1 STAVDAIRLAT
12 EYPRGDGQI
21 SFRTGTFE
29 TFSSMYSSLQTN
41 AVFLD
46 RSLADALKTV
56 AGRKDGLSMSEILI
70 TTRVADALLKQSTLG
85 YLTEYRDLVGLI
97 TTTIVIDGEYARIA
111 GVVQSDE
118 TAVYMSDVA
127 LAKYVLRFLSPS
139 LTKRGADYGLNLK
152 EGETVLVLRDYRTD
166 VTYPKVGETIK
177 IQGRE
182 VTVTEIREMAQD
194 YGEWLKTNGFE
205 REDSTAYFTR
215 RLLEERPDLSLGSKE
230 FSDALKQYWDL
241 HYCEYFDYYYDQ
253 ADAYLKDYFF
263 FDPSSME
270 AWLYVEK
277 DVEIAKYY
285 FFHEEY
291 YKAVCYKNLY
301 GAYPSQTE
309 LAKAVPMLPYLF
321 NDLEEYNNLFADEF
335 YMTDRNSAAFHNDTY
350 LVSDADFAAFARVLG
365 ESHPTANLRFDPMF
379 DYAKNVL
386 IDTDLSFSER
396 YYTVIHSSDPA
407 VTEEWLRATFSHL
420 ISEDESVVLLTPDQI
435 FQNSI
440 EDNNNGIVTGLV
452 TMGVLLVLMSICM
465 YFIMRSS
472 LMNRIKE
479 VGIYRAIGVSK
490 GNLIFKF
497 FIEAVV
503 LTTLTVFVGYL
514 ATSAFLL
521 CCLNL
526 SDLVLDVFYYPPWMA
541 GAVLL
546 ILYALGLFCGT
557 LPILSLLRKTP
568 SEILAKYDI

>member
-1 STAVDAIRLAT
+1 
-12 EYPRGDGQI
+12 
-21 SFRTGTFE
+21 
-29 TFSSMYSSLQTN
+29 
-41 AVFLD
+41 
-46 RSLADALKTV
+46 
-56 AGRKDGLSMSEILI
+56 
-70 TTRVADALLKQSTLG
+70 
-85 YLTEYRDLVGLI
+85 
-97 TTTIVIDGEYARIA
+97 
-111 GVVQSDE
+111 
-118 TAVYMSDVA
+118 
-127 LAKYVLRFLSPS
+127 
-139 LTKRGADYGLNLK
+139 
-152 EGETVLVLRDYRTD
+152 
-166 VTYPKVGETIK
+166 
-177 IQGRE
+177 
-182 VTVTEIREMAQD
+182 
-194 YGEWLKTNGFE
+194 
-205 REDSTAYFTR
+205 
-215 RLLEERPDLSLGSKE
+215 
-230 FSDALKQYWDL
+230 
-241 HYCEYFDYYYDQ
+241 
-253 ADAYLKDYFF
+253 
-263 FDPSSME
+263 
-270 AWLYVEK
+270 
-277 DVEIAKYY
+277 
-285 FFHEEY
+285 
-291 YKAVCYKNLY
+291 
-301 GAYPSQTE
+301 
-309 LAKAVPMLPYLF
+309 
-321 NDLEEYNNLFADEF
+321 
-335 YMTDRNSAAFHNDTY
+335 
-350 LVSDADFAAFARVLG
+350 
-365 ESHPTANLRFDPMF
+365 MF

-386 IDTDLSFSER
+386 VDTDLSFSER